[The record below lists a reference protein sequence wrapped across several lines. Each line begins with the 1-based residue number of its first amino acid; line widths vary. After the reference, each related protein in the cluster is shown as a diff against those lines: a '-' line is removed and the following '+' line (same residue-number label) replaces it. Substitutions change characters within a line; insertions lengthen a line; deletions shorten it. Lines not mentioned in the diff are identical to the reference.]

1 MAARATSPFVEKEY
15 DELDRKIDGIL
26 GRIGA
31 IFRFLVIVTVIGAI
45 WHYLLWPTIE
55 TWGTYVMFAA
65 YLLFQLFF
73 AIMFMIVQFAALFWF
88 LGRTRIYWIMAGEA
102 GSGSRI
108 TGEP

>member
-1 MAARATSPFVEKEY
+1 MEKEY

-73 AIMFMIVQFAALFWF
+73 AIMFMIVQFAASSGSW
-88 LGRTRIYWIMAGEA
+88 AGPGSA
-102 GSGSRI
+102 GSCRVGGVGFKDYRALRSSSWPS
-108 TGEP
+108 GW